1 MAEVTVSELA
11 GVVGASVERLLTQM
25 KEAGLPQ
32 TSADASVSDEE
43 KQTLLVY
50 LKGLHGEKGSAPKK
64 ITLRRKSIGT
74 LKTGAGRKS
83 VNVEVRKKRTYI
95 KKDTEEVVSD
105 LGAVVEPELKVEAQS
120 EAERLEAS
128 VTDVEASVEPKVAE
142 EVVPQIPTEVVP
154 EVVDSELEVEIKEE
168 QTETVDEP
176 ELAAETEEAVESETP
191 VEATSKPEAP
201 TRPVH
206 TPSRLVDDVEAK
218 RIASILARKER
229 EKIVK
234 QELEQRKLAKAQE
247 EEETKARLDAERAA
261 KAKPADGAKPADNAK
276 PESPLARLGRVREKP
291 VAEEEQK
298 TRRKKAIKGSRK
310 QRPEDLIKEADLDLA
325 ENRKKGPLRSG
336 GPVVKVKNVHVFKKP
351 TDKVVHEVEIGE
363 TIVVSELAS
372 KMALKANVVIKALM
386 KMGTMASIND
396 SIDHDTASL
405 IVEELGHQPVA
416 MSDGVE
422 DALRE
427 MMQAVEASAE
437 ETRAPVVTVMGHVDH
452 GKTSLLDYIRESRV
466 ASGEAGGITQHIGA
480 YHVDTPHGMVT
491 FLDTPGHAAFTAM
504 RARGAKSTDVVILI
518 VAADDGVMPQTE
530 EAILH
535 AKAAGVPIIVAINK
549 MDKEGADPERVT
561 SELAAK
567 DVIPE
572 EWGGDTQFVKVSAHT
587 GEGIDTLLE
596 AVLLQ
601 AELLELSA
609 STDGVARGV
618 IVESRVAKGRGVV
631 ATALVQSGTLRKGDY
646 LLAGSSVGKIRA
658 MSDEA
663 GKAVLEAGPSI
674 PVEILGLD
682 TPPDAGD
689 DFAVVSD
696 ERKAKEVAQAR
707 QQKERDD
714 RVARQKSNKLENMF
728 AGFEG
733 TERKILP
740 VLVKTDV
747 RGSLEAILASL
758 ADIGNDE
765 VAVNVVSSGV
775 GGLTESDINLAATSG
790 AVVVGFN
797 VRAEVSGRRIAEA
810 EGVDIRYY
818 SVIYNLLDDI
828 KDALSGMLA
837 PEIREEI
844 VGIAEV
850 KEVFS
855 SPKYGQIAGSI
866 VTEGTVYRNKPIR
879 VLRENVVIYEGE
891 LESLRRFKD
900 DVNDVRSGTECGIGV
915 KDYTDVK
922 PGDQIEVFDVKEIE
936 RSL

>member
-363 TIVVSELAS
+363 TIV
-372 KMALKANVVIKALM
+372 
-386 KMGTMASIND
+386 
-396 SIDHDTASL
+396 
-405 IVEELGHQPVA
+405 
-416 MSDGVE
+416 
-422 DALRE
+422 
-427 MMQAVEASAE
+427 
-437 ETRAPVVTVMGHVDH
+437 
-452 GKTSLLDYIRESRV
+452 
-466 ASGEAGGITQHIGA
+466 
-480 YHVDTPHGMVT
+480 
-491 FLDTPGHAAFTAM
+491 
-504 RARGAKSTDVVILI
+504 
-518 VAADDGVMPQTE
+518 
-530 EAILH
+530 
-535 AKAAGVPIIVAINK
+535 
-549 MDKEGADPERVT
+549 
-561 SELAAK
+561 
-567 DVIPE
+567 
-572 EWGGDTQFVKVSAHT
+572 
-587 GEGIDTLLE
+587 
-596 AVLLQ
+596 
-601 AELLELSA
+601 
-609 STDGVARGV
+609 
-618 IVESRVAKGRGVV
+618 
-631 ATALVQSGTLRKGDY
+631 
-646 LLAGSSVGKIRA
+646 
-658 MSDEA
+658 
-663 GKAVLEAGPSI
+663 
-674 PVEILGLD
+674 
-682 TPPDAGD
+682 
-689 DFAVVSD
+689 
-696 ERKAKEVAQAR
+696 
-707 QQKERDD
+707 
-714 RVARQKSNKLENMF
+714 
-728 AGFEG
+728 
-733 TERKILP
+733 
-740 VLVKTDV
+740 
-747 RGSLEAILASL
+747 
-758 ADIGNDE
+758 
-765 VAVNVVSSGV
+765 
-775 GGLTESDINLAATSG
+775 
-790 AVVVGFN
+790 
-797 VRAEVSGRRIAEA
+797 
-810 EGVDIRYY
+810 
-818 SVIYNLLDDI
+818 
-828 KDALSGMLA
+828 
-837 PEIREEI
+837 
-844 VGIAEV
+844 
-850 KEVFS
+850 
-855 SPKYGQIAGSI
+855 
-866 VTEGTVYRNKPIR
+866 
-879 VLRENVVIYEGE
+879 
-891 LESLRRFKD
+891 
-900 DVNDVRSGTECGIGV
+900 
-915 KDYTDVK
+915 
-922 PGDQIEVFDVKEIE
+922 
-936 RSL
+936 